1 MAAPRP
7 TWRGYLKLALV
18 SCPIAVYTAVSST
31 EKVRFNQIN
40 RQTGNRIRQ
49 KLVDEGS
56 GEPVATED
64 KVRGYEVDKG
74 VYVQV
79 EDEELDAIAIDS
91 SQTIDIDV
99 FVPKAEIDVRYLD
112 APYYVAPNDR
122 VGAEAFVTMREAMQ
136 HKGMVAIGRLVM
148 SKRERVVVLE
158 PWEKGMLAT
167 TLRYPYE
174 VRDASAYFED
184 VPDMKVEKAL
194 MEMAEQLVSSR
205 VAAFDPTTFR
215 DRYEEAVIA
224 MLERKKTGLPA
235 QPRRAATSDTGV
247 IDFAEALRKSLEK
260 GGKAAKVPPSSA
272 SAKSAPAAAKGKTP
286 AKGKKRVAGQVEM
299 LMPITGKQTAEKAA
313 KAPAAKSAANKT
325 KRKAS

>member
-7 TWRGYLKLALV
+7 TWKGYLKLALV
-18 SCPIAVYTAVSST
+18 SCPIAVFSAVSAT
-31 EKVRFNQIN
+31 ERVRFNQIN

-49 KLVDEGS
+49 KLVDEETQ
-56 GEPVATED
+56 EPVAASD

-74 VYVQV
+74 LYVQV

-99 FVPKAEIDVRYLD
+99 FVPKADIDVRYLD

-122 VGAEAFVTMREAMQ
+122 VGAEAFVTMREAML
-136 HKGMVAIGRLVM
+136 HKGMVAIARVVM

-174 VRDASAYFED
+174 VRDAGAYFED
-184 VPDMKVEKAL
+184 VPDTKIEPVLIA
-194 MEMAEQLVSSR
+194 MAEQLVDSR
-205 VAAFDPTTFR
+205 IAVFDPSTFH

-224 MLERKKTGLPA
+224 MIERKKAGLPA
-235 QPRRAATSDTGV
+235 ETRRTPAKDGAI

-260 GGKAAKVPPSSA
+260 GGKAPSAGKPGA
-272 SAKSAPAAAKGKTP
+272 SAKAPGDTKPAAKA
-286 AKGKKRVAGQVEM
+286 AKGKKRVPGQTEM
-299 LMPITGKQTAEKAA
+299 LMPITGKQSPEKKAA
-313 KAPAAKSAANKT
+313 AKPAAAPAKGR
-325 KRKAS
+325 RKAS

>member
-7 TWRGYLKLALV
+7 TWKGYLKLALV

-31 EKVRFNQIN
+31 ERIRFNQIN
-40 RQTGNRIRQ
+40 KATGNRIRQ
-49 KLVDEGS
+49 KLVDEES
-56 GEPVATED
+56 GEPVAAAD
-64 KVRGYEVDKG
+64 KIRGYEIDKG
-74 VYVQV
+74 VYVQI

-136 HKGMVAIGRLVM
+136 HKGMVALARVVM

-158 PWEKGMLAT
+158 PWENGMLAT

-184 VPDMKVEKAL
+184 VPDTKIEPAL
-194 MEMAEQLVSSR
+194 MKMAEQLVESR
-205 VAAFDPTTFR
+205 IAAFDPSKFH
-215 DRYEEAVIA
+215 DRYEDAVIA
-224 MLERKKTGLPA
+224 MIERKKAGLPA
-235 QPRRAATSDTGV
+235 QARRAPQKDGAI

-260 GGKAAKVPPSSA
+260 GGKTPAAKDAPAAKSP
-272 SAKSAPAAAKGKTP
+272 AKSATP
-286 AKGKKRVAGQVEM
+286 AKAKGPKKRVPGQTEM
-299 LMPITGKQTAEKAA
+299 LMPITGKQTPEKKAA
-313 KAPAAKSAANKT
+313 SKPATT
-325 KRKAS
+325 KVRRKAS

>member
-7 TWRGYLKLALV
+7 TWKGYLKLALV
-18 SCPIAVYTAVSST
+18 SCPIAVFTAVSST
-31 EKVRFNQIN
+31 ERVRFNQIN

-49 KLVDEGS
+49 KLVDEAS
-56 GEPVATED
+56 GDVVTAED
-64 KVRGYEVDKG
+64 KVRGYEVEKG

-122 VGAEAFVTMREAMQ
+122 VGAEAFVTMRKAMA

-158 PWEKGMLAT
+158 PWENGMLAT

-174 VRDASAYFED
+174 VRDTSAYFED
-184 VPDMKVEKAL
+184 VPEMKIEKPL
-194 MEMAEQLVSSR
+194 MDMAEMLVSSR
-205 VAAFDPTTFR
+205 VATFDPSTFH
-215 DRYEEAVIA
+215 DRYEDAVIA
-224 MLERKKTGLPA
+224 MLDRKKSGLPA
-235 QPRRAATSDTGV
+235 EARRPSNKDTGV

-260 GGKAAKVPPSSA
+260 TGKSSDPAAKAAATPASKSSK
-272 SAKSAPAAAKGKTP
+272 AKKGK
-286 AKGKKRVAGQVEM
+286 RIAGQVEM
-299 LMPITGKQTAEKAA
+299 LMPITGKQTTEKSS
-313 KAPAAKSAANKT
+313 KASTPARTAPSSKGR
-325 KRKAS
+325 RKAS

>member
-7 TWRGYLKLALV
+7 TWKGYLKLALV
-18 SCPIAVYTAVSST
+18 SCPIAVFSAVSST
-31 EKVRFNQIN
+31 ERVRFNQIN

-49 KLVDEGS
+49 KLVDEETQ
-56 GEPVATED
+56 EPVATSD
-64 KVRGYEVDKG
+64 KVRGYEIDKG

-136 HKGMVAIGRLVM
+136 HKGMVAIARVVM
-148 SKRERVVVLE
+148 AKRERVVVLE

-174 VRDASAYFED
+174 VRDASAYFEA
-184 VPDMKVEKAL
+184 VPDTKIEPAL
-194 MEMAEQLVSSR
+194 ITMAEQLIDSR
-205 VAAFDPTTFR
+205 IAAFDSSTFH

-224 MLERKKTGLPA
+224 MIERKKAGLPQEA
-235 QPRRAATSDTGV
+235 RRTPAKDGAI

-260 GGKAAKVPPSSA
+260 GGKAPPSSKPA
-272 SAKSAPAAAKGKTP
+272 GSAKPTVKA
-286 AKGKKRVAGQVEM
+286 AKGKKRVPGQTEM
-299 LMPITGKQTAEKAA
+299 LMPITGKQTPEK
-313 KAPAAKSAANKT
+313 KPAT
-325 KRKAS
+325 KPVATPSRGRRKAS

>member
-7 TWRGYLKLALV
+7 TWKGYLKLALV

-49 KLVDEGS
+49 KLVDEAT
-56 GEPVATED
+56 GEPVATAD

-79 EDEELDAIAIDS
+79 EDDEMDAIAIDS

-99 FVPKAEIDVRYLD
+99 FVPKADIDVRYLD

-136 HKGMVAIGRLVM
+136 HKGMVALGRLVM

-158 PWEKGMLAT
+158 PWDKGMLAT

-174 VRDASAYFED
+174 VRDADAYFDD
-184 VPDMKVEKAL
+184 VPDVKVEKPL
-194 MEMAEQLVSSR
+194 MDMAEQLVSSR
-205 VAAFDPTTFR
+205 VAAFDPEKFR

-224 MLERKKTGLPA
+224 MLERKKAGLPA
-235 QPRRAATSDTGV
+235 QPRRAATSDAGV

-260 GGKAAKVPPSSA
+260 SGKESTKQTPAAKAPSG
-272 SAKSAPAAAKGKTP
+272 AKGKAT
-286 AKGKKRVAGQVEM
+286 AKAKKRVAGQVEM
-299 LMPITGKQTAEKAA
+299 LMPITGKQSTEKAA
-313 KAPAAKSAANKT
+313 KVSPSRAAGASKPR
-325 KRKAS
+325 RKAG